1 MDIHNPYRLSGHIQ
15 LIISCPDLSL
25 PKGVNSFIP
34 VISCTS
40 TSFRCTRLKE
50 NAKDAK
56 DAKGAIEIFASFAS
70 FASFALFFNGFAIEI
85 VLNAK
90 DAKDAKGAISLK
102 ISVNQDNQHHQCS
115 IQNFKLNKFIAQ
127 LVYQLSVI
135 SYRLLVI
142 NALISS
148 IRKAN
153 IFNLT

>member
-1 MDIHNPYRLSGHIQ
+1 MDIHNPYLLSGHIQ

-34 VISCTS
+34 VISCT
-40 TSFRCTRLKE
+40 RLKE

-56 DAKGAIEIFASFAS
+56 DAKGAIEIFAS

-115 IQNFKLNKFIAQ
+115 IQNFKLNKFFQ
-127 LVYQLSVI
+127 HSHEKKGC
-135 SYRLLVI
+135 RMG
-142 NALISS
+142 
-148 IRKAN
+148 
-153 IFNLT
+153 

>member
-1 MDIHNPYRLSGHIQ
+1 MDIHNPYLLSGHIQ

-34 VISCTS
+34 VIS
-40 TSFRCTRLKE
+40 CTRLKE

-102 ISVNQDNQHHQCS
+102 ISVNQCS

-127 LVYQLSVI
+127 LVYQLSVISYQLSVI

>member
-1 MDIHNPYRLSGHIQ
+1 MDIHNPYLLSGHIQ
-15 LIISCPDLSL
+15 LIISCLDISL

-34 VISCTS
+34 VIS
-40 TSFRCTRLKE
+40 CTRLKE